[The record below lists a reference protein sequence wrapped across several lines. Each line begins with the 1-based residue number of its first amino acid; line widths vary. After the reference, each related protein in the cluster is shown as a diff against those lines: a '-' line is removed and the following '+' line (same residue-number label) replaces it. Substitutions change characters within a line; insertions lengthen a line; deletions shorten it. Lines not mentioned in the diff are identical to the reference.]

1 MRQADLRTL
10 ATRGIEIQ
18 SSPKIQGLEVYEA
31 LDGRGLR
38 LLIFCGGALGPNWV
52 SIAYLLE
59 QQGQKYSLL
68 DLGKTF
74 LVSPDTHE
82 LRLLLSQVM
91 QLTRASAQEEVFV
104 QDVGFLTSDLP
115 KKFDPRP
122 LIAPAVILIITAM
135 IWFLQFLR
143 PLAQV
148 ENIEPTIEIN
158 CALDLTESEFQS
170 WFNNKVENGNTEG
183 SELVIQSDLGLLILQ
198 IEQSLGSTQLVNA
211 RIECQ
216 DGRAQDYRFRTDSQR
231 GGDLVELG
239 EKLDP

>member
-1 MRQADLRTL
+1 
-10 ATRGIEIQ
+10 
-18 SSPKIQGLEVYEA
+18 
-31 LDGRGLR
+31 
-38 LLIFCGGALGPNWV
+38 
-52 SIAYLLE
+52 
-59 QQGQKYSLL
+59 
-68 DLGKTF
+68 
-74 LVSPDTHE
+74 
-82 LRLLLSQVM
+82 
-91 QLTRASAQEEVFV
+91 
-104 QDVGFLTSDLP
+104 
-115 KKFDPRP
+115 
-122 LIAPAVILIITAM
+122 M